1 VKKIFFLFIIV
12 SCLLSTGFQKVYSE
26 EKSEIFGIRKTDNNS
41 SLEIILFEKPRKDFE
56 KVTKKMIGADIVTP
70 DSIVYIISASKE
82 SGDIKLKILKYS
94 FLRLEFSIYF
104 H

>member
-1 VKKIFFLFIIV
+1 
-12 SCLLSTGFQKVYSE
+12 
-26 EKSEIFGIRKTDNNS
+26 
-41 SLEIILFEKPRKDFE
+41 
-56 KVTKKMIGADIVTP
+56 MIGADIVTP